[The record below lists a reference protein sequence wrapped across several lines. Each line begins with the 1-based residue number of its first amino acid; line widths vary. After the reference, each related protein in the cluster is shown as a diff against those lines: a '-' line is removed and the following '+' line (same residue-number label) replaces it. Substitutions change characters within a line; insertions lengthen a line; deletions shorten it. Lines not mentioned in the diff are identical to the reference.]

1 MNSIEYY
8 FLQFIYCYY
17 RVLPKCCK
25 YTSVIVTRYK
35 KKFTIKFYKKAMPH
49 LKYVTTLPCEI
60 NFKCLYPKLFVH
72 EN

>member
-25 YTSVIVTRYK
+25 YTSVIVTRCIK
-35 KKFTIKFYKKAMPH
+35 KILRLNFIKKQ
-49 LKYVTTLPCEI
+49 YVTTLPCEI